1 MSSDSLIFPTEIEIL
16 VMFFVSCLSSMLPS
30 SSIMSIATL
39 FVFDETS
46 KCAVP
51 LVLLKSSVGSSWLR
65 DKCSTTV
72 QATQHAQTFVGVVIR
87 SLNESYKE
95 CKLNRYSRNCTI
107 ITIRDLGIACNQQR
121 QFEYNLLYWKI
132 KLQKMIEKLL

>member
-1 MSSDSLIFPTEIEIL
+1 MPCDSFIFLTEIEIF
-16 VMFFVSCLSSMLPS
+16 VMFFMSCLSSMLSPS
-30 SSIMSIATL
+30 SIISIATL

-46 KCAVP
+46 KHAVP
-51 LVLLKSSVGSSWLR
+51 LVLFKSSVGSSWLR

-95 CKLNRYSRNCTI
+95 
-107 ITIRDLGIACNQQR
+107 
-121 QFEYNLLYWKI
+121 
-132 KLQKMIEKLL
+132 